1 MVPASEIVASLRWV
15 RFAEAHMSTVQT
27 TEQAVAN
34 ILQQLR
40 ANQVEAAV
48 STYQSYREDLGYPL
62 LGRVGQDPGLQKAV
76 ANLFYRARDYSKA
89 AVCCENLGEFEKAAM
104 LYERG
109 EDYVMA
115 AEMFTRQGQALR
127 AAEMFEKARQFKS
140 AAEMFHKAGDI
151 QRAATNFERAND
163 FLRAGRLYQQQARFP
178 QALEVLQKLKK
189 TDHDFFDGTLLIAEV
204 LALTGHIELAERKL
218 LPMKPGSDLDDNSAR
233 VVYALAQLAALR
245 GGIDEAKSLYN
256 DLLAWNFGYRDVKAK
271 LEALDKAPPKPVVK
285 KTMPAPLPDS
295 EGGEGTAIVSV
306 MEGFE
311 HLKQLPLFEA
321 LSLSDLKA
329 FYNACTTVTAE
340 PGHVLINQGV
350 PGEAMWILTH
360 GKMEVRKIVEGA
372 APVTL
377 VTLGPGAYVGE
388 MGLVDDAPTSA
399 EVRAAEQATLLRIS
413 KVDFHKLLGTSDHMA
428 LCIYRV
434 FVKTL
439 GERLRT
445 TTAKLN
451 K

>member
-1 MVPASEIVASLRWV
+1 MT
-15 RFAEAHMSTVQT
+15 TVQT
-27 TEQAVAN
+27 TEHAVQN
-34 ILQQLR
+34 ILQFLR
-40 ANQVEAAV
+40 GGQVDQAV
-48 STYQSYREDLGYPL
+48 NTYQSYREDLGYPL
-62 LGRVGQDPGLQKAV
+62 LGRIGQDQALQKAV

-140 AAEMFHKAGDI
+140 AAELFSKAGDI

-178 QALEVLQKLKK
+178 QALEVLQKIKK
-189 TDHDFFDGTLLIAEV
+189 TDTDFFDGSLLIAEV

-218 LPMKPGSDLDDNSAR
+218 APMKPNGDLDDNTAR
-233 VVYALAQLAALR
+233 VVYAMAQLAALR
-245 GGIDEAKSLYN
+245 GGIDEAKSHYN
-256 DLLAWNFGYRDVKAK
+256 DLLAWNFGYRDVKQK
-271 LEALDKAPPKPVVK
+271 LEALDKNPPKPVAK
-285 KTMPAPLPDS
+285 KAPPPTTTDG
-295 EGGEGTAIVSV
+295 EGGEIVSV

-321 LSLSDLKA
+321 LSLTDLKA
-329 FYNACTTVTAE
+329 FYNACSTVNAPAGE
-340 PGHVLINQGV
+340 VLIKQGV
-350 PGEAMWILTH
+350 AGEAMWIVTQ
-360 GKMEVRKIVEGA
+360 GKIEVRKISDAGQA
-372 APVTL
+372 ALL

-399 EVRAAEQATLLRIS
+399 EVRTADQATLLRIA
-413 KVDFHKLLGTSDHMA
+413 KADFHKLLGTSDHMA
-428 LCIYRV
+428 LCVYRV

-439 GERLRT
+439 AERLRT
-445 TTAKLN
+445 TTAKLS